1 MDEKR
6 IDAVETV
13 PASMSA
19 KVQTKR
25 TRRVGEIESLR
36 TAHRKVFRMDD
47 GSEQAVFSPTTTANA
62 DTPWE
67 LDANGKQYRKQ
78 IGSLRAAFSCN
89 DANHEMFSLE
99 KDSHKVTFAAATAP
113 GQRRTG
119 IVPTLRHA
127 DGMDNAFLFENVAD
141 NTDMEYSMV
150 PGGIKE
156 NILVKQRTDCYRYP
170 FSINCEN
177 VSVSSNSTAKQI
189 KFISNDSGE
198 EVFFIPAPFMVDA
211 YGNASAAVHYEME
224 TQEDGS
230 VMLTVVADS
239 DWLNDPNRAFP
250 VTIDPQVKISRS
262 TQIDTYSW
270 KDGTM
275 TASSEHV
282 IGRKTETDPDTNM
295 VSYSTNRMYMHF
307 DLPILPNNPRI
318 KKAELTFCQ
327 NAVSNESDAA
337 PKLGLFQITE
347 DIAVGPNTPA
357 QSTRL
362 IDFEPM
368 KAASED
374 GSVVNYTFDITK
386 FFDEAANGAA
396 SYQNLVLQMVD
407 ESINAD
413 SFVTIAGNNAAEN
426 TPSIIVTYEASYG
439 VNSSYPSHS
448 HSIGPCIQ
456 GSVDLGTG
464 NLMFEAE
471 DFAWAGNRMP
481 ITLRHLYT
489 SALATKAFTHNGVDL
504 ITADFSGMKI
514 GNGWKL
520 NLMQSMRGYIYM
532 HEGNN
537 VFGYAYT
544 DENGDT
550 VYFKTNP
557 ENTNLLEAVD
567 NSDMVYDRTTRILTK
582 GDEKY
587 QFDDAFRLISISDEI
602 NTTTMTYADSRLT
615 AVTDGAGRAFTFN
628 YDSDNHLTSITAPDG
643 TQVIYGYDGDLLTSI
658 TYPNGSK
665 TAFTYTDSK
674 PASVSILDAEN
685 NVLYKVCYTFSGD
698 RVSSVAEFG
707 ENNIEGKSSTYSY
720 SAAARRTVVQSTE
733 QADEEGA
740 EDEVITTAY
749 TFDEDGQILSQ
760 YAYIQEANKAGITGA
775 AGGIH
780 PYFGEDGGSTFG
792 VSRNLLL
799 NHSFEY
805 GEAGTTEDSLFGDY
819 ALKRTSDD
827 PANPGS
833 GPSQTVTLQ
842 PGDYTLSAYMRFVS
856 NAQTAE
862 GNGACLQVED
872 ASGKLLGRSELL
884 TFSEREYIRMAVPF
898 HLDEAT
904 SVKNKM
910 RLIGAGTAYFDGV
923 QLEANAY
930 VSPYNLLRNGSF
942 EQGNNGCWVLS
953 STEDAVFT
961 NTESFD
967 GTIAVKC
974 SGGLD
979 KAVNVKQEVLVRSA
993 RSDRETFTLSGWAKA
1008 AAVPQRDRDMDAEPH
1023 FRLRAEIHYN
1033 DTAYEDTSVETFTA
1047 DFSACTENW
1056 QYASV
1061 EFSKSKYRTV
1071 EKVYVYCDYDNN
1083 HGDAFFDDIQLIRNS
1098 LETELEEEDFPTES
1112 DVVADDSDAT
1122 ASEDGVE
1129 EYTAPEYEEHK
1140 DRFGN
1145 AITETTFTDGEFG
1158 TIYRAFDYCD
1168 STGNDLLRET
1178 DARGNMTH
1186 YEVGADTSRNETV
1199 TDRCGNQTAYE
1210 YDASGKTTKVT
1221 AKATDGTDIATVD
1234 YTYDSFGEL
1243 TSITRAKGDVDN
1255 EMSYDLKYDAFHNL
1269 ESIGVRGKDEKLV
1282 HYTYK
1287 NGNGRLKEITYA
1299 NGDTMK
1305 ATYNAQGQMVAE
1317 KWFDAEGTLTAHY
1330 RYAYDNEGNIVRSVD
1345 ILSLKEYNYLYEDG
1359 RICRAAECKIMV
1371 DENGMVLDRTVLFT
1385 LRYIYDHEGTLIR
1398 KHVIPA
1404 DNTCHEIFFYEEDSN
1419 DNSVLKVK
1427 LNEKV
1432 YTSHSKSDS
1441 FGRKEFDEI
1450 QTGFASIFRQFQYH
1464 AGQATEEH
1472 IENGMVKSAPT
1483 TNLVKQILLSD
1494 GRSISYEYDPEE
1506 RITKVIDS
1514 VEGTTEYTY
1523 DAQGQLTKEEVNLVT
1538 VNNMEYDG
1546 YGNIKIKNG
1555 KVYEYDGTWKDML
1568 ISYDGQSI
1576 TYDAQGN
1583 PLTYLGSTLTW
1594 EKGRQLKTFS
1604 NTEKRLNCSYTY
1616 NANGIRTSKT
1626 VNDVRHTYTLDGT
1639 KILRET
1645 WPGIDENQVEFTNY
1659 LIPLYDNEENVSGIL
1674 YNDVPYYF
1682 LKNLQGDIIA
1692 ITNHYGK
1699 TIARYAYDAW
1709 GRCTVIADPN
1719 DTVAVNIATVNPF
1732 RYRGYYYDADSNMYY
1747 LQSRYYDPILSR
1759 FVNADEPAIINCID
1773 NEMGGNLYTYCVN
1786 GVINFAD
1793 TNGMDAI
1800 WLQASKSVCKMGH
1813 TGLLFEYNDQWYYW
1827 YWGFN
1832 PGISIAIYLTT
1843 AATLLATSRLPASTP
1858 LSVRIRTFPGIV
1870 LATASATVLAKVG
1883 LETIKPTKDIDKSNY
1898 SKTAVPKANDL
1909 YDSSTKFDK
1918 HFYIEGDFSKAY
1930 SFFSK
1935 LKKTKNYN
1943 LLYNNCMQT
1952 TTDGL
1957 RKGKFDSNNKKN
1969 RNRMASAR
1977 LRTIPN
1983 LAYNYLKKYF

>member
-1 MDEKR
+1 MDKKR
-6 IDAVETV
+6 TDAVENV

-25 TRRVGEIESLR
+25 ACRVGEIESLR

-827 PANPGS
+827 PDNPGS

-856 NAQTAE
+856 NAQTAD

-898 HLDEAT
+898 HLDKAV

-910 RLIGAGTAYFDGV
+910 LLIGAGTAYYDGV

-967 GTIAVKC
+967 GTVALKC

-979 KAVNVKQEVLVRSA
+979 KSVNVKQEVLVRSA
-993 RSDRETFTLSGWAKA
+993 RADRETFTLSGWAKA
-1008 AAVPQRDRDMDAEPH
+1008 TAVPQRDRGADTEPH

-1033 DTAYEDTSVETFTA
+1033 DTTYEDTSVETFTA

-1056 QYASV
+1056 QYASL

-1112 DVVADDSDAT
+1112 NVVVDDNDTAT
-1122 ASEDGVE
+1122 SEEGVE
-1129 EYTAPEYEEHK
+1129 EYTAPEYEERK

-1158 TIYRAFDYCD
+1158 TIYRAFDFGARD
-1168 STGNDLLRET
+1168 DDTTTTGNDLLRET

-1186 YEVGADTSRNETV
+1186 YEVDEATSRNETI

-1210 YDASGKTTKVT
+1210 YDASGKTTRVT
-1221 AKATDGTDIATVD
+1221 AKAADGTDIATVSYD
-1234 YTYDSFGEL
+1234 YDAYEELTAITRGDGMTYDLS
-1243 TSITRAKGDVDN
+1243 
-1255 EMSYDLKYDAFHNL
+1255 YDAFHNL
-1269 ESIGVRGKDEKLV
+1269 ESIGVRGKAENLV

-1317 KWFDAEGTLTAHY
+1317 KWFNTTGTLTAHY

-1345 ILSLKEYNYLYEDG
+1345 ILSQKEYNYLYEEG
-1359 RICRAAECKIMV
+1359 RISRAAECDITL
-1371 DENGMVLDRTVLFT
+1371 DENNMVLTRTVLFT
-1385 LRYIYDHEGTLIR
+1385 LRYIYDQEGTLIR

-1404 DNTCHEIFFYEEDSN
+1404 DNTCHEIFFNAKDSN

-1427 LNEKV
+1427 LNEKI
-1432 YTSHSKSDS
+1432 YTSHSKTDS
-1441 FGRKEFDEI
+1441 FGRKEFEEI

-1464 AGQATEEH
+1464 AGAIPEEH
-1472 IENGMVKSAPT
+1472 LDHGTGLVKSAPT

-1494 GRSISYEYDPEE
+1494 GRTISYEYDPEE

-1514 VEGTTEYTY
+1514 VDGTTEYTY
-1523 DAQGQLTKEEVNLVT
+1523 DAQGQLLTET
-1538 VNNMEYDG
+1538 VNGIVVNTMTYDA
-1546 YGNIKIKNG
+1546 YGNILTKNG
-1555 KVYEYDGTWKDML
+1555 NAYTYGDAAWKDKL
-1568 ISYDGQSI
+1568 TAYNGESI

-1583 PLTYLGSTLTW
+1583 PLSYLGSTLTW
-1594 EKGRQLKTFS
+1594 EKGRQLKS
-1604 NTEKRLNCSYTY
+1604 LVNGEVSCAYTY

-1626 VNDVRHTYTLDGT
+1626 VNGVKHTYTLDGT

-1645 WPGIDENQVEFTNY
+1645 WSDTENGVSVTRC
-1659 LIPLYDNEENVSGIL
+1659 LIPLYDNEENVCGIQF
-1674 YNDVPYYF
+1674 NSCNFYF
-1682 LKNLQGDIIA
+1682 LKNLQGDVIA
-1692 ITNHYGK
+1692 ITNEDGN
-1699 TIARYAYDAW
+1699 TVARYTYDAW
-1709 GRCTVIADPN
+1709 GVCSISVDSSNCDIAS
-1719 DTVAVNIATVNPF
+1719 INPF
-1732 RYRGYYYDADSNMYY
+1732 RYRCYYYDAEIGMYY
-1747 LQSRYYDPILSR
+1747 LQSRYYNPVLGR
-1759 FVNADEPAIINCID
+1759 FVNGDSPKMIDSGSVAISS
-1773 NEMGGNLYTYCVN
+1773 NLYTYSENDPVN
-1786 GVINFAD
+1786 EKDVAGYIAQFVA
-1793 TNGMDAI
+1793 
-1800 WLQASKSVCKMGH
+1800 MGIGAVF
-1813 TGLLFEYNDQWYYW
+1813 GLLVQYAIDVVCNL
-1827 YWGFN
+1827 
-1832 PGISIAIYLTT
+1832 ISKVKKFFKPCSTLWDYITAGLSGAL
-1843 AATLLATSRLPASTP
+1843 AATGIGKMAAAFLGGLLAVMNTVANNIAKGKKSKGIDIL
-1858 LSVRIRTFPGIV
+1858 LSAVVGV
-1870 LATASATVLAKVG
+1870 LSGLIGGSGANLKKVSGVVKMSKYVL
-1883 LETIKPTKDIDKSNY
+1883 
-1898 SKTAVPKANDL
+1898 KTAVSPKKIAMYLGKIKNAAISTIINAIR
-1909 YDSSTKFDK
+1909 YIFSS
-1918 HFYIEGDFSKAY
+1918 IAGAV
-1930 SFFSK
+1930 
-1935 LKKTKNYN
+1935 
-1943 LLYNNCMQT
+1943 
-1952 TTDGL
+1952 G
-1957 RKGKFDSNNKKN
+1957 GKS
-1969 RNRMASAR
+1969 
-1977 LRTIPN
+1977 
-1983 LAYNYLKKYF
+1983 KKYIMELV

>member
-25 TRRVGEIESLR
+25 ARRVGEIESLS

-47 GSEQAVFSPTTTANA
+47 GSEQAVFSPVTMTNA

-67 LDANGKQYRKQ
+67 LDANGKRYRKQ

-89 DANHEMFSLE
+89 ETSDELFSLE
-99 KDSHKVTFAAATAP
+99 KDAHKVTFSAAMNP

-119 IVPTLRHA
+119 IVPTLRQA

-170 FSINCEN
+170 FAIGCEN
-177 VSVSSNSTAKQI
+177 VSISADSTAKQI

-224 TQEDGS
+224 TQKDGS

-250 VTIDPQVKISRS
+250 VTIEPQVKISRS

-282 IGRKTETDPDTNM
+282 IGRKTETDPNTNV
-295 VSYSTNRMYMHF
+295 VSYSTNRLYLHF
-307 DLPILPNNPRI
+307 DLPRLPNNPRI

-327 NAVSNESDAA
+327 NSVSNETDVI

-368 KAASED
+368 KATSED

-386 FFDEAANGAA
+386 IFDEAANGAA
-396 SYQNLVLQMVD
+396 SYQNLVLQMMD
-407 ESINAD
+407 ESINAN

-489 SALATKAFTHNGVDL
+489 SALAKQSYTYDAISLFTANFNG
-504 ITADFSGMKI
+504 MNI

-520 NLMQSMRGYIYM
+520 NLMQSMRASIIMVNGKNTFCFIY
-532 HEGNN
+532 
-537 VFGYAYT
+537 A
-544 DENGDT
+544 DDNG
-550 VYFKTNP
+550 
-557 ENTNLLEAVD
+557 
-567 NSDMVYDRTTRILTK
+567 DMVYFTK
-582 GDEKY
+582 QEGSEFYEADNGSGMVYDSSTYIMTNGDDKY
-587 QFDDAFRLISISDEI
+587 QFDEDGRLISISDEV
-602 NTTTMTYADSRLT
+602 NTTTLTYVDKRLT
-615 AVTDGAGRAFTFN
+615 TVTDGAGRSFIFN
-628 YDSDNHLTSITAPDG
+628 YDAENHLTSITAPDG

-733 QADEEGA
+733 RADEEGA

-780 PYFGEDGGSTFG
+780 PYFGEDSGSTFG

-856 NAQTAE
+856 NAQTAD
-862 GNGACLQVED
+862 GNGACLLVED

-898 HLDEAT
+898 HLDEAA

-942 EQGNNGCWVLS
+942 EQGNNGCWTLS

-967 GTIAVKC
+967 GTVAVKC

-979 KAVNVKQEVLVRSA
+979 KSVNVKQEVLVRSA

-1008 AAVPQRDRDMDAEPH
+1008 TAVPQRDRDMDAEPH

-1033 DTAYEDTSVETFTA
+1033 DTTYEDTSVETFTA

-1056 QYASV
+1056 QYASL

-1098 LETELEEEDFPTES
+1098 LETELEEEGFDTES
-1112 DVVADDSDAT
+1112 NVVADDNDTT
-1122 ASEDGVE
+1122 ASEDGIV
-1129 EYTAPEYEEHK
+1129 EYTAPEYEERK

-1158 TIYRAFDYCD
+1158 TIYRAFDFGVRD
-1168 STGNDLLRET
+1168 DDTTTTGNDLLSET

-1186 YEVGADTSRNETV
+1186 YEVDEATSRNETV

-1221 AKATDGTDIATVD
+1221 AKAADGTDIATVSYD
-1234 YTYDSFGEL
+1234 YDAYDEL
-1243 TSITRAKGDVDN
+1243 TAITRGDG
-1255 EMSYDLKYDAFHNL
+1255 MAYDLSYDAFHNL
-1269 ESIGVRGKDEKLV
+1269 ESIGVRGKAENLV

-1305 ATYNAQGQMVAE
+1305 ATYNAQGQLVAE
-1317 KWFDAEGTLTAHY
+1317 KWFDAAGALTAHY
-1330 RYAYDNEGNIVRSVD
+1330 RYAYDNAGNIVRFVD
-1345 ILSLKEYNYLYEDG
+1345 ILSQKEYNYIYEEG
-1359 RICRAAECKIMV
+1359 RISRAAECDITL
-1371 DENGMVLDRTVLFT
+1371 DENGMVLTRTVLFT
-1385 LRYIYDHEGTLIR
+1385 LRYTYDQEGTLIR
-1398 KHVIPA
+1398 KHVIPP
-1404 DNTCHEIFFYEEDSN
+1404 DHSCHEIFFYEEDSN

-1432 YTSHSKSDS
+1432 YTSHSKTDS

-1464 AGQATEEH
+1464 AGSIPDEH
-1472 IENGMVKSAPT
+1472 IIHGTGLVKSAPT

-1494 GRSISYEYDPEE
+1494 GRTISYEYDPEE
-1506 RITKVIDS
+1506 RITKVVDS
-1514 VEGTTEYTY
+1514 VDGTTEYTY
-1523 DAQGQLTKEEVNLVT
+1523 DAQGQLLTET
-1538 VNNMEYDG
+1538 VNGTVVNSMTYDA
-1546 YGNIKIKNG
+1546 YGNILTKNG
-1555 KVYEYDGTWKDML
+1555 NAYTYGNAAWKDKL
-1568 ISYDGQSI
+1568 TAYNGESI

-1583 PLTYLGSTLTW
+1583 PLNYLGSTLTW
-1594 EKGRQLKTFS
+1594 EKGRQLKS
-1604 NTEKRLNCSYTY
+1604 LVNGEVSCAYTY

-1626 VNDVRHTYTLDGT
+1626 VNGVKHTYTLDGT

-1645 WPGIDENQVEFTNY
+1645 WPDTENDVSVTRC
-1659 LIPLYDNEENVSGIL
+1659 LIPLYDNEENVCGIQF
-1674 YNDVPYYF
+1674 NSCNFYF
-1682 LKNLQGDIIA
+1682 LKNLQGDVIA
-1692 ITNHYGK
+1692 ITNEDGR
-1699 TIARYAYDAW
+1699 IVARYTYDAW
-1709 GRCTVIADPN
+1709 GNYTIPE
-1719 DTVAVNIATVNPF
+1719 DTSDCNIASINPF
-1732 RYRGYYYDADSNMYY
+1732 RYRGYYYDAEISMYY
-1747 LQSRYYDPILSR
+1747 LQSRYYNPIMGR
-1759 FVNADEPAIINCID
+1759 FVNADLVEAATDQMILGCH
-1773 NEMGGNLYTYCVN
+1773 LFCYCENDPVN
-1786 GVINFAD
+1786 NSDENGSLSFKKILNFLDKLLQSVKKVWDVVKDFVDGCLSAVTGVSPKFI
-1793 TNGMDAI
+1793 
-1800 WLQASKSVCKMGH
+1800 S
-1813 TGLLFEYNDQWYYW
+1813 
-1827 YWGFN
+1827 
-1832 PGISIAIYLTT
+1832 SIA
-1843 AATLLATSRLPASTP
+1843 
-1858 LSVRIRTFPGIV
+1858 
-1870 LATASATVLAKVG
+1870 
-1883 LETIKPTKDIDKSNY
+1883 KDIKRSPHRVRQFLQKLTD
-1898 SKTAVPKANDL
+1898 
-1909 YDSSTKFDK
+1909 
-1918 HFYIEGDFSKAY
+1918 
-1930 SFFSK
+1930 K
-1935 LKKTKNYN
+1935 LKKAKTKIGKMARAITIIALVCSIANKLASGIKILDLNAGYIVE
-1943 LLYNNCMQT
+1943 
-1952 TTDGL
+1952 GL
-1957 RKGKFDSNNKKN
+1957 TEMLKWIVSKGVDKIISLIPSIGVFLGFCLGKLIEIALDAIISSKFVKSLTNKFQKKVN
-1969 RNRMASAR
+1969 VG
-1977 LRTIPN
+1977 T
-1983 LAYNYLKKYF
+1983 YKTWNYLKAYFNCWG

>member
-1 MDEKR
+1 
-6 IDAVETV
+6 
-13 PASMSA
+13 
-19 KVQTKR
+19 
-25 TRRVGEIESLR
+25 
-36 TAHRKVFRMDD
+36 MDD
-47 GSEQAVFSPTTTANA
+47 GSEQAVFSPVTMTNA

-67 LDANGKQYRKQ
+67 LDANGKRYRKQ

-89 DANHEMFSLE
+89 ETSDEMFSLE
-99 KDSHKVTFAAATAP
+99 KDAHKVTFSAAMKP
-113 GQRRTG
+113 GQRRAG
-119 IVPTLRHA
+119 IVPTLRQA

-170 FSINCEN
+170 FAIGCEN
-177 VSVSSNSTAKQI
+177 VSISADSTAKQI

-211 YGNASAAVHYEME
+211 YGNTSAAVHYEME
-224 TQEDGS
+224 AQEYGS

-250 VTIDPQVKISRS
+250 VTIDPQVKVSHS
-262 TQIDTYSW
+262 NDIDTYSW

-275 TASSEHV
+275 TASSEHI

-295 VSYSTNRMYMHF
+295 VSYSTNRMYLHF

-327 NAVSNESDAA
+327 NAVSNEIDVI

-347 DIAVGPNTPA
+347 DIVVGPNTPA

-396 SYQNLVLQMVD
+396 SYQNLVLQMMD
-407 ESINAD
+407 ESINAN
-413 SFVTIAGNNAAEN
+413 SFVTIVGNDAAEN
-426 TPSIIVTYEASYG
+426 RPSVIVTYESSYG

-448 HSIGPCIQ
+448 HSIGPCVQ

-489 SALATKAFTHNGVDL
+489 SALASRTFTHNGVDL

-532 HEGNN
+532 HEGDNI
-537 VFGYAYT
+537 FGYAYT

-602 NTTTMTYADSRLT
+602 NTMTLDYVDGRLT
-615 AVTDGAGRAFTFN
+615 TVTDGARIRIDDKQYGGRSFTFN
-628 YDSDNHLTSITAPDG
+628 YDTEDHLTSITAPDG

-665 TAFTYTDSK
+665 TAITYTGNK
-674 PASVSILDAEN
+674 PASVAVLDAES
-685 NVLYKVCYTFSGD
+685 NVLYQVCYTFNGD

-707 ENNIEGKSSTYSY
+707 ENNIEGKCSTYSY
-720 SAAARRTVVQSTE
+720 SAAARRTVVQSTQ
-733 QADEEGA
+733 QADEGE
-740 EDEVITTAY
+740 EDEVITTSY

-760 YAYIQEANKAGITGA
+760 YAYAQEANKVGITGT

-780 PYFGEDGGSTFG
+780 PYFGEESGSTFG

-799 NHSFEY
+799 DHSFEY
-805 GEAGTTEDSLFGDY
+805 IGSNATEDGVFGNR
-819 ALKRTSDD
+819 ALKRTSD
-827 PANPGS
+827 NPENVGS

-842 PGDYTLSAYMRFVS
+842 PGDYTLSAYIRFAS
-856 NAQTAE
+856 NDQTTE
-862 GNGACLQVED
+862 NSGACLQVET

-884 TFSEREYIRMAVPF
+884 TFSEKEYIRMAVPF

-904 SVKNKM
+904 SVKNRM
-910 RLIGAGTAYFDGV
+910 LLVGAGTAYFDGV

-942 EQGNNGCWVLS
+942 ERGNDGCWILS

-961 NTESFD
+961 NAESFD
-967 GTIAVKC
+967 GTVAVKC

-1033 DTAYEDTSVETFTA
+1033 DADFEDTSIETFTA

-1056 QYASV
+1056 QYTSV

-1098 LETELEEEDFPTES
+1098 LETELEEEDFATES
-1112 DVVADDSDAT
+1112 NVVADDNDTT
-1122 ASEDGVE
+1122 ASEDGIV
-1129 EYTAPEYEEHK
+1129 EYTVPEFEERK
-1140 DRFGN
+1140 DQFGN

-1158 TIYRAFDYCD
+1158 TIYRAFDYGD

-1186 YEVGADTSRNETV
+1186 YEVNADTSRNETV

-1221 AKATDGTDIATVD
+1221 AKAADGTDIATVS
-1234 YTYDSFGEL
+1234 YNYDAYGEL
-1243 TSITRAKGDVDN
+1243 TAITRGDR
-1255 EMSYDLKYDAFHNL
+1255 MSYDLSYDSFHNL
-1269 ESIGVRGKDEKLV
+1269 ESIGVRGKAENLV

-1305 ATYNAQGQMVAE
+1305 ATYNAQGQMIAE
-1317 KWFDAEGTLTAHY
+1317 KWFDATGTLTAHY

-1345 ILSLKEYNYLYEDG
+1345 ILSQKEYNYLYEDG
-1359 RICRAAECKIMV
+1359 RICRAAECDITL
-1371 DENGMVLDRTVLFT
+1371 DENNMVLTRTVLFT
-1385 LRYIYDHEGTLIR
+1385 LRYIYDQEGTLIR

-1404 DNTCHEIFFYEEDSN
+1404 DNTCHEIFFCEEDGN
-1419 DNSVLKVK
+1419 DNATLTVK
-1427 LNEKV
+1427 LDEKT
-1432 YTSHSKSDS
+1432 YTSHSKTDS
-1441 FGRKEFDEI
+1441 FGRKEFDEV
-1450 QTGFASIFRQFQYH
+1450 QTGFASISRQFLYH
-1464 AGQATEEH
+1464 AGQATDEH
-1472 IENGMVKSAPT
+1472 MENGMVKSAPT

-1494 GRSISYEYDPEE
+1494 GRAISYEYDPEE

-1514 VEGTTEYTY
+1514 VDGTTEYTY
-1523 DAQGQLTKEEVNLVT
+1523 DAQGQLLTET
-1538 VNNMEYDG
+1538 VNGVPVNSMTYDA
-1546 YGNIKIKNG
+1546 YGNILTKNG
-1555 KVYEYDGTWKDML
+1555 KTYTYDDTAWKDKL
-1568 ISYDGQSI
+1568 TSYDGQSI
-1576 TYDAQGN
+1576 SYDAQGN

-1594 EKGRQLKTFS
+1594 EKGRQLKSLTNS
-1604 NTEKRLNCSYTY
+1604 DVSCTYTY

-1626 VNDVRHTYTLDGT
+1626 VNGVKHTYTLDGS

-1645 WPGIDENQVEFTNY
+1645 WPSVDEDGNEYANC
-1659 LIPLYDNEENVSGIL
+1659 LLPLYDNDESICGIL
-1674 YNDVPYYF
+1674 YNDIPYYF

-1692 ITNHYGK
+1692 ICNQSGEVK
-1699 TIARYAYDAW
+1699 ARYTYDAW
-1709 GRCTVIADPN
+1709 GVCTISE
-1719 DTVAVNIATVNPF
+1719 DTSGCNIATINPF
-1732 RYRGYYYDADSNMYY
+1732 RYRGYYYDAEIGMYY
-1747 LQSRYYDPILSR
+1747 LQSRYYDPVAGRFINGDSCFVWDIERRALSTNCYHYCENDPVNQLDTTGKAVLQIVLRAIIGAIFGAAMQYLSDVLQNLIECIIDNKKVTKSVWKRRGSMWDYTASIVTGACDATLRIGVWLSIGISCAVTILNHLLNWASGR
-1759 FVNADEPAIINCID
+1759 GFNFKQLIKDLAWNALLSIVSNAIGKKFKPKQGKALNKAIRARYKVKGTNAYKRLWKSLCDSVDWNVYVVSTFVNALRSASRRILDFVEEVLRD
-1773 NEMGGNLYTYCVN
+1773 CV
-1786 GVINFAD
+1786 
-1793 TNGMDAI
+1793 
-1800 WLQASKSVCKMGH
+1800 
-1813 TGLLFEYNDQWYYW
+1813 
-1827 YWGFN
+1827 
-1832 PGISIAIYLTT
+1832 
-1843 AATLLATSRLPASTP
+1843 
-1858 LSVRIRTFPGIV
+1858 
-1870 LATASATVLAKVG
+1870 
-1883 LETIKPTKDIDKSNY
+1883 IKALD
-1898 SKTAVPKANDL
+1898 
-1909 YDSSTKFDK
+1909 
-1918 HFYIEGDFSKAY
+1918 
-1930 SFFSK
+1930 
-1935 LKKTKNYN
+1935 
-1943 LLYNNCMQT
+1943 
-1952 TTDGL
+1952 
-1957 RKGKFDSNNKKN
+1957 
-1969 RNRMASAR
+1969 
-1977 LRTIPN
+1977 
-1983 LAYNYLKKYF
+1983 KKY

>member
-25 TRRVGEIESLR
+25 ARRVGEIESLSA
-36 TAHRKVFRMDD
+36 AHRKVFRMDD
-47 GSEQAVFSPTTTANA
+47 GSEQAVFSPVTMTNA

-67 LDANGKQYRKQ
+67 LDANGKRYRKQ

-89 DANHEMFSLE
+89 ETSDELFSLE
-99 KDSHKVTFAAATAP
+99 KDAHKVTFSAAMKP
-113 GQRRTG
+113 GQRRAG
-119 IVPTLRHA
+119 IVPTLRQA

-170 FSINCEN
+170 FAIGCEN
-177 VSVSSNSTAKQI
+177 VSISADSTAKQI

-211 YGNASAAVHYEME
+211 YGNTSAAVHYEME
-224 TQEDGS
+224 AQEYGS

-295 VSYSTNRMYMHF
+295 VSYSTNRMYLHF
-307 DLPILPNNPRI
+307 DLPRLPNNPRI

-327 NAVSNESDAA
+327 NAVSNESDAT

-386 FFDEAANGAA
+386 IFDEAANGAV
-396 SYQNLVLQMVD
+396 SYQNLVLQMMD
-407 ESINAD
+407 ESINAN

-489 SALATKAFTHNGVDL
+489 SALAKQSYTYDAISLFTAN
-504 ITADFSGMKI
+504 FNGMKI

-520 NLMQSMRGYIYM
+520 NLMQSMRASIIM
-532 HEGNN
+532 
-537 VFGYAYT
+537 
-544 DENGDT
+544 ENG
-550 VYFKTNP
+550 
-557 ENTNLLEAVD
+557 ENTFCFIYADD
-567 NSDMVYDRTTRILTK
+567 NGDMVYFTKQEGSELYEADNGMVYDSSTRIMTN

-587 QFDDAFRLISISDEI
+587 QFDEDGRLISISDEI
-602 NTTTMTYADSRLT
+602 NTTTLTYADTRLT
-615 AVTDGAGRAFTFN
+615 TVTDGAGRSFTFN
-628 YDSDNHLTSITAPDG
+628 YNTENHLTSITAPDG
-643 TQVIYGYDGDLLTSI
+643 TQVIYGYDGNLLTSI

-665 TAFTYTDSK
+665 TAITYADSK
-674 PASVSILDAEN
+674 PASVAVMDAEN

-707 ENNIEGKSSTYSY
+707 KNNVEGKSSTYSY
-720 SAAARRTVVQSTE
+720 SAAGRRTLVQSTE
-733 QADEEGA
+733 RADEEGA

-775 AGGIH
+775 ADGIH

-862 GNGACLQVED
+862 GNGACLKVED

-884 TFSEREYIRMAVPF
+884 TFSEKEYIRMAVPF

-910 RLIGAGTAYFDGV
+910 LLIGAGTAYYDGV

-942 EQGNNGCWVLS
+942 ERGNDGCWLLS

-967 GTIAVKC
+967 GTIAMKC
-974 SGGLD
+974 AGGLD

-1158 TIYRAFDYCD
+1158 TIYRAFDYGD

-1186 YEVGADTSRNETV
+1186 YEVDADTSRNETV

-1221 AKATDGTDIATVD
+1221 AKATDGTDIATVSYD
-1234 YTYDSFGEL
+1234 YDAYGEL
-1243 TSITRAKGDVDN
+1243 TAITRGDG
-1255 EMSYDLKYDAFHNL
+1255 MAYDLRYDAFHNL
-1269 ESIGVRGKDEKLV
+1269 ESIGIRKKDEKLV

-1305 ATYNAQGQMVAE
+1305 ATHNAQGQMVAE
-1317 KWFDAEGTLTAHY
+1317 KWFDATGTLTAHY

-1345 ILSLKEYNYLYEDG
+1345 ILSMKEYNYLYEDG
-1359 RICRAAECKIMV
+1359 RICRAAECDITL
-1371 DENGMVLDRTVLFT
+1371 DENGMVLTRTVLFT
-1385 LRYIYDHEGTLIR
+1385 LRYTYDQDGTLIR
-1398 KHVIPA
+1398 KHVIPP
-1404 DNTCHEIFFYEEDSN
+1404 DHSCHEIFFYEEDSN

-1450 QTGFASIFRQFQYH
+1450 QTGRASIFRRFQYH
-1464 AGQATEEH
+1464 AGQATDEH

-1494 GRSISYEYDPEE
+1494 GRTISYEYDPEE
-1506 RITKVIDS
+1506 RITRVIDS
-1514 VEGTTEYTY
+1514 VDGTTEYTY
-1523 DAQGQLTKEEVNLVT
+1523 DAQGQLLTETTNKIPVNV
-1538 VNNMEYDG
+1538 MKYDG
-1546 YGNIKIKNG
+1546 YGNITRKNG

-1583 PLTYLGSTLTW
+1583 PLTYLGHTLTW
-1594 EKGRQLKTFS
+1594 EKGRQLKSFDG
-1604 NTEKRLNCSYTY
+1604 NTYAY

-1626 VNDVRHTYTLDGT
+1626 VGTVKHTYTLDGT

-1645 WPGIDENQVEFTNY
+1645 WGNNI
-1659 LIPLYDNEENVSGIL
+1659 LIPLYDNEDRVCGIQF
-1674 YNDVPYYF
+1674 NGETFYF
-1682 LKNLQGDIIA
+1682 LKNLQGDVIA
-1692 ITNHYGK
+1692 ICDENGETE
-1699 TIARYAYDAW
+1699 ARYTYDAW
-1709 GRCTVIADPN
+1709 GVCSISVDSSDCDIA
-1719 DTVAVNIATVNPF
+1719 NINPF
-1732 RYRGYYYDADSNMYY
+1732 RYRGYYYDTEIGMYY
-1747 LQSRYYDPILSR
+1747 LQSRYYEPAVGQFMNGDDPILVRLRNS
-1759 FVNADEPAIINCID
+1759 VQWQ
-1773 NEMGGNLYTYCVN
+1773 NLYRYCSNNAVTGCDPDGYYDRAN
-1786 GVINFAD
+1786 AIAYAQKWYNSRNPQYYSYTSDCANFVS
-1793 TNGMDAI
+1793 
-1800 WLQASKSVCKMGH
+1800 QC
-1813 TGLLFEYNDQWYYW
+1813 
-1827 YWGFN
+1827 
-1832 PGISIAIYLTT
+1832 
-1843 AATLLATSRLPASTP
+1843 LLAGGIYMTEKWYSFRISRKATRLNLRGYINNYLYDWAVSPSWRLAAKQFSYFSKPSNGYIKDSVIKVKSFSEIKYAANYYGVRKGDLLYFVKKGASSP
-1858 LSVRIRTFPGIV
+1858 HH
-1870 LATASATVLAKVG
+1870 ATIIAKVANNT
-1883 LETIKPTKDIDKSNY
+1883 LYYAAHSKPRKEHDAGKSIG
-1898 SKTAVPKANDL
+1898 TGHLWIV
-1909 YDSSTKFDK
+1909 
-1918 HFYIEGDFSKAY
+1918 
-1930 SFFSK
+1930 
-1935 LKKTKNYN
+1935 
-1943 LLYNNCMQT
+1943 
-1952 TTDGL
+1952 
-1957 RKGKFDSNNKKN
+1957 
-1969 RNRMASAR
+1969 RM
-1977 LRTIPN
+1977 
-1983 LAYNYLKKYF
+1983 K